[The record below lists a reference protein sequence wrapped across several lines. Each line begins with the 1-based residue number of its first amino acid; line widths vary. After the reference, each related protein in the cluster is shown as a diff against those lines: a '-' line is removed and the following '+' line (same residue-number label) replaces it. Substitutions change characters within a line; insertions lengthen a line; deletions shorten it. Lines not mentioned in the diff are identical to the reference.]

1 MKETNHKDITNSRE
15 NKKLCKE
22 GKVILI
28 IILDISCGYFHNH
41 IGVNTE
47 Y

>member
-1 MKETNHKDITNSRE
+1 MKEANCKDITNSRE

-28 IILDISCGYFHNH
+28 IVLDRSAVDIFITIL
-41 IGVNTE
+41 V
-47 Y
+47 